1 MKQIQGREL
10 TYNKSEYLEHTKEK
24 LHIELPHT
32 KVW

>member
-10 TYNKSEYLEHTKEK
+10 TYNKSKYLGHTKEK